1 MSALQDTLR
10 LAHRVFEETSGPA
23 CHTLAQLGFDQP
35 YQALRRLDLLVDLA
49 GPVHA
54 LDPPVSLLAAVS
66 RSVQPDQALRR
77 LERFL
82 ERTGGITALHH
93 RTNDVPALGQQLAQ
107 VLGYSGFLTDVLMRS
122 PAHLYWLLDE
132 TPYLS
137 QPLALS
143 ALRRTLIQETDSDDP
158 LTDLYRFQQRELLR
172 LGAAQV
178 LGVKDVRQVGRELAD
193 LADGIVDQ
201 ALTWAWEELLE
212 RWGRPLGKHGRP
224 AKFCVVG
231 LGKYG
236 GQELNYSSDIDLLFI
251 YDEEGE
257 TRAPRDG
264 YSVDNG
270 QFFRR
275 LGERLIQLLT
285 AMTEEGF
292 FYRVDMRLRPDG
304 IDGALVQ
311 PLASYLSYYEE
322 RGELWERQMLI
333 KARRAAGS
341 TQIWRQFRQMLAPFV
356 FPSHFAEDPRREIAR
371 VKQRI
376 EDEIAIRAGE
386 NNIKL
391 QPGGIRD
398 IEFIVQCLQLLNGHT
413 HPQIRAHNTLMA
425 LERLRRA
432 GLLAAAD
439 AHTLTDAYRFLRQL
453 ENLLQIQE
461 AQPVYAVP
469 EEADT
474 RQTLAELM
482 ELDEPLEAVLA
493 GHLQGVRRLYDA
505 VVGGQ

>member
-1 MSALQDTLR
+1 MPTLQDTLR
-10 LAHRVFEETSGPA
+10 LSHRTFEEASGPA

-49 GPVHA
+49 GPVYA

-66 RSVQPDQALRR
+66 QSVQPDEALRR

-82 ERTGGITALHH
+82 HRAGGITTLHH
-93 RTNDVPALGQQLAQ
+93 RTNDTPVLGQQLAQ
-107 VLGYSGFLTDVLMRS
+107 LLAYSGFLTDALMRD
-122 PAHLYWLLDE
+122 PALLYWLLAE
-132 TPYLS
+132 TTYLS

-143 ALRRTLIQETDSDDP
+143 ALRHSLIEETDSDDP
-158 LTDLYRFQQRELLR
+158 LADLYRFQRRELLR

-178 LGVKDVRQVGRELAD
+178 LGVKDVRQIGRELAD
-193 LADGIVDQ
+193 LADAIVDQ
-201 ALTWAWEELLE
+201 ALKWAWEELLP
-212 RWGRPLGKHGRP
+212 RWGRPLGQDGRP

-257 TRAPRDG
+257 TRAPRGG

-285 AMTEEGF
+285 AMTAEGF

-304 IDGALVQ
+304 IDGALVR

-341 TQIWRQFRQMLAPFV
+341 TQVWRQFRQMLLPFV
-356 FPSHFAEDPRREIAR
+356 FPSQFPVSPRQEIAR

-376 EDEIAIRAGE
+376 EAELASRAGD

-413 HPQIRAHNTLMA
+413 QPQIHSHNTLTA
-425 LERLRRA
+425 IDRLRRA
-432 GLLAAAD
+432 ELLTPDD
-439 AHTLTDAYRFLRQL
+439 AQTLKAAYRFLRQL

-469 EEADT
+469 EEEEA
-474 RQTLAELM
+474 RQTLTELM
-482 ELDEPLEAVLA
+482 ELDEPLEAVLER
-493 GHLQGVRRLYDA
+493 HLRSVRRLYD
-505 VVGGQ
+505 VVFS

>member
-1 MSALQDTLR
+1 MHAFQDTLG
-10 LAHRVFEETSGPA
+10 LAHRVFEEASGPA

-49 GPVHA
+49 GPAYA
-54 LDPPVSLLAAVS
+54 LEPPVSLLAAVS
-66 RSVQPDQALRR
+66 QSVQPDQALRR

-82 ERTGGITALHH
+82 QKTGGITVLHQ
-93 RTNDVPALGQQLAQ
+93 RTNDAPILGQQLAQ
-107 VLGYSGFLTDVLMRS
+107 ILGYSGFLTDVLMRA
-122 PAHLYWLLDE
+122 PAHLYWLLVE
-132 TPYLS
+132 TAHLS

-143 ALRRTLIQETDSDDP
+143 ALRHALIQETADDDP
-158 LTDLYRFQQRELLR
+158 LTGLYRFQRRELLR

-193 LADGIVDQ
+193 LADAIVDQ
-201 ALTWAWEELLE
+201 ALKWAWEELLP
-212 RWGRPLGKHGRP
+212 RWGRPLDQCGRP
-224 AKFCVVG
+224 AKFCVVA

-251 YDEEGE
+251 YDEEGQ
-257 TRAPRDG
+257 TRAPRRG

-275 LGERLIQLLT
+275 LGEHLIQLLT
-285 AMTEEGF
+285 AMTGEGF

-304 IDGALVQ
+304 ADGALVRS
-311 PLASYLSYYEE
+311 LASYLSYYED
-322 RGELWERQMLI
+322 RGELWERQMLT

-341 TQIWRQFRQMLAPFV
+341 TQIWQRFRQMLVPFV
-356 FPSHFAEDPRREIAR
+356 FPGHFPVSPRQEIAR

-376 EDEIAIRAGE
+376 EAEIASRAGD

-413 HPQIRAHNTLMA
+413 HPQIRAHNTLTA
-425 LERLRRA
+425 IEHLRRA
-432 GLLAAAD
+432 KLLAFED
-439 AHTLTDAYRFLRQL
+439 AHTLKAAYCFLRQL

-469 EEADT
+469 EEEEA
-474 RQTLAELM
+474 RQILTELM

-493 GHLQGVRRLYDA
+493 EHCQGVRRLYDA
-505 VVGGQ
+505 VFS

>member
-1 MSALQDTLR
+1 MPAFQESLR
-10 LAHRVFEETSGPA
+10 LAHRTFEEATGPA

-49 GPVHA
+49 GPAYA

-66 RSVQPDQALRR
+66 QSVQPDQALRR

-82 ERTGGITALHH
+82 QRAGGITALHH
-93 RTNDVPALGQQLAQ
+93 RTNDTPILGQQLAQ
-107 VLGYSGFLTDVLMRS
+107 ILSYSGFLTDVLMRD
-122 PAHLYWLLDE
+122 PAHLYWLLAE
-132 TPYLS
+132 TTYLS

-143 ALRRTLIQETDSDDP
+143 ALRRSLSQETDDDDP
-158 LTDLYRFQQRELLR
+158 LAALYRFQRRELLR

-178 LGVKDVRQVGRELAD
+178 LGMKDVRQVGRELAD

-201 ALTWAWEELLE
+201 ALKWAWEELLL
-212 RWGRPLGKHGRP
+212 RWGRPLDERGRP

-257 TRAPRDG
+257 TRAPRGG

-285 AMTEEGF
+285 EMTGEGF

-304 IDGALVQ
+304 IDGALVR

-341 TQIWRQFRQMLAPFV
+341 TQVWQRFRQMLVPFG
-356 FPSHFAEDPRREIAR
+356 FPGHFADDPRQEIAR

-376 EDEIAIRAGE
+376 EAEIASRAGE

-413 HPQIRAHNTLMA
+413 HSQIRAHNTLTA
-425 LERLRRA
+425 IERLRRA
-432 GLLAAAD
+432 ELLAPAD
-439 AHTLTDAYRFLRQL
+439 AQTLKEAYRFLRQL

-469 EEADT
+469 EEEED
-474 RQTLAELM
+474 RQILTELL
-482 ELDEPLEAVLA
+482 ELDEPLETVLEE
-493 GHLQGVRRLYDA
+493 HCQGVRRLYDA
-505 VVGGQ
+505 VFS

>member
-1 MSALQDTLR
+1 MSAFQDSLR
-10 LAHRVFEETSGPA
+10 LAHRVFEEASGPA

-35 YQALRRLDLLVDLA
+35 YEALRRLDLLVDLA
-49 GPVHA
+49 GPVYA

-66 RSVQPDQALRR
+66 QAVQPDQALRR

-82 ERTGGITALHH
+82 HRTGGITTLHH
-93 RTNDVPALGQQLAQ
+93 RTNDTPVLGQQLAQ
-107 VLGYSGFLTDVLMRS
+107 ILGYSGFLTDVLVRD
-122 PAHLYWLLDE
+122 PAYLYWLLVE
-132 TPYLS
+132 TPHLS
-137 QPLALS
+137 QSLPLS
-143 ALRRTLIQETDSDDP
+143 ALRRALAQETDSDDP
-158 LTDLYRFQQRELLR
+158 LTDLYRFQRRELLR

-178 LGVKDVRQVGRELAD
+178 LEMKDVRQVGRELAD

-201 ALTWAWEELLE
+201 ALKWAWEELLS
-212 RWGRPLGKHGRP
+212 RWGRPLDECGRP

-251 YDEEGE
+251 YDEEGQ
-257 TRAPRDG
+257 TRPPSGG

-285 AMTEEGF
+285 AMTAEGF

-304 IDGALVQ
+304 IDGALVR

-341 TQIWRQFRQMLAPFV
+341 TQVWQRFRQMLVPFV
-356 FPSHFAEDPRREIAR
+356 FPDHFPVSPRQEIAR

-376 EDEIAIRAGE
+376 EAEIASRAGD

-398 IEFIVQCLQLLNGHT
+398 IEFIVQCLQLLNGHA
-413 HPQIRAHNTLMA
+413 HPQIRSHNTLA
-425 LERLRRA
+425 AIDHLRRA
-432 GLLAAAD
+432 ELLAAAD
-439 AHTLTDAYRFLRQL
+439 AQILKEAYRFLRQL
-453 ENLLQIQE
+453 ENLLQIHE

-469 EEADT
+469 EEEEA
-474 RQTLAELM
+474 RQVLTELM
-482 ELDEPLEAVLA
+482 ALDEPLEAVLEK
-493 GHLQGVRRLYDA
+493 HCRGVRRLYDA
-505 VVGGQ
+505 VFS